1 MTLFAECAFE
11 GRKLDGMVRN
21 GKSIVKQ
28 SKKTQNK
35 WKWAKDEVEVEMGL
49 VEAISAV
56 QDVSEQCQEK

>member
-28 SKKTQNK
+28 SKKPKISGNGRRMRSK
-35 WKWAKDEVEVEMGL
+35 WKWAL
-49 VEAISAV
+49 
-56 QDVSEQCQEK
+56 